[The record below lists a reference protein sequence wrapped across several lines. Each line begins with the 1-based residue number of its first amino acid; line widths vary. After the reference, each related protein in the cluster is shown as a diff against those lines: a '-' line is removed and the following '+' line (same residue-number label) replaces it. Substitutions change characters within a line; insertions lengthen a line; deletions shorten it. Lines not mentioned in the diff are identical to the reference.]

1 MAGRPVGATDRN
13 TPKLTDKQLDKM
25 MELHDRYGMSYRAI
39 GTRYGIGEKMA
50 QRLAK
55 KRREVANGQRQ

>member
-1 MAGRPVGATDRN
+1 MAGRPVGATDRT

-25 MELHDRYGMSYRAI
+25 VELHDRYRMSYRAI

-50 QRLAK
+50 QRFVKARK
-55 KRREVANGQRQ
+55 EVLNG

>member
-25 MELHDRYGMSYRAI
+25 VELHDHYHMSYRAI
-39 GTRYGIGEKMA
+39 GTRYGIGERMA
-50 QRLAK
+50 QRCV
-55 KRREVANGQRQ
+55 KRRKEETSD